1 MKKMSLKVKL
11 FLILVLM
18 ALTLVVPAIQPAP
31 QGAGTA
37 AAAQTIGT
45 CSGDDC
51 GCGVEAHACIE
62 ACNGDLAC
70 IQVCRCDWL
79 RCSKACCGAR
89 PVACP

>member
-18 ALTLVVPAIQPAP
+18 ALTLVVPAIQTP
-31 QGAGTA
+31 QQGTSVA
-37 AAAQTIGT
+37 AAAQWGT

-89 PVACP
+89 PIACP